1 MSNKLF
7 KNNFTNWTSG
17 NEKIDN
23 FIQEMQL
30 KINNHNDI
38 IIEWIPYNQFKN
50 IKEIGEVDSS
60 KIYSAIW
67 KDGPLNYD
75 FDKMELKRISSKNV
89 SLKWLQITNSDEFL
103 IKVKA
108 CLSIVNCKIYGI
120 SQNPDTKNYI
130 IVFQNGYCLK
140 CGKGNFTMTVFSA
153 IWKNG
158 PLNYYC
164 SKMELKRMFNKN
176 VSLKFLQNINVNEFL
191 TKVKMYLKNTDS
203 NYKMYG
209 ISQHPDTKDFIIV
222 LQDKYYIEYSKNY
235 CKNCNEVYTNIKYK
249 WCKPCQT
256 NNLKLN
262 FGENKIIN
270 DLILEMQSEINN
282 PFDIV
287 FEWIPCNQFNDIEE
301 VGKDVLEIVYSA
313 IWKDGPLYYNGKKWL
328 RKSNTKVAL
337 KCLYNSQ
344 NNINEFLNKV
354 RTHSTNVYNCNNIQI
369 HGISQNPNTNDYIII
384 LQSKYCEEYSKK
396 CCIKCMEKYTNIMYK
411 WCKSCQIDFLEKNF
425 KTWTSGNKKIN
436 DFIQKMQLKTDNL
449 WDIIFEWIPYNQF
462 NKVKKIGRGNIA
474 TIYSAIWK
482 NGPLYYNYN
491 KNELTRRSNRK
502 IALKCLYNSQ
512 NNIDELLNKI
522 NTFLSN
528 KDNNNFKTYGIS
540 QNPDT
545 GNYVIVLQDKYY
557 KEYGKSYCKQ
567 CTEKYTNVDNKWCKP
582 CQINSLK
589 NNFTYW
595 TSKNRKIDDF
605 IQEMQLK
612 INNWDDIIFE
622 WIPYDQFNDI
632 KEIGKSTIYSAVYS
646 AIWNDGP
653 LYYDNNKMELKRV
666 SKRNIILKSLHY
678 NICNLQ
684 NTINKFLNKVNTYTG
699 NSKIYGISQN
709 PDTNDYIIIFQE
721 TYCAEY
727 DWTNGNKQ
735 INDFIQE
742 LQLRINNWNDTVFEW
757 IPYSKFSNIKEIGKS
772 GYSSIYSAIW
782 KDGPLYYDHKNSKE
796 WIRKSDKKVVLKCL
810 MTSEFLNVVKA
821 YLADKDR
828 IILKVYGISQ
838 NPDTKDYVIVLH
850 NSKMIEIYERY
861 VKKSIT
867 NWFYNLLIDEK
878 IIDFIQQMQL
888 KINYY
893 YDIIFEWIPYNQFDD
908 IEEIGKGGF
917 ATVYSAI
924 WEDGPLYFDD
934 NKKEWTREMN
944 KKVALKC
951 LRSSRNINERFLNEA
966 KEYSI
971 DSLNILRIYGISQN
985 PDTKNYIM
993 ILQYAEG
1000 GDFNKWINGN
1010 YENFDWT
1017 NKIKVLNNIIN
1028 GLKEIHQ
1035 KKKVHHDFHTGNI
1048 LFLFSSISDISD
1060 YTRISDM
1067 GLCGEVDNIDE
1078 EKIYGVMP
1086 YVAPEVLRGKLYTQA
1101 ADIYSFGM
1109 VMYFIATERQPFAN
1123 RAHDEFLALD
1133 ICEGVRPE
1141 INKLKAPKFYI
1152 ELMNKCWDLNPN
1164 KRPNATEISDQISL
1178 WKNDDFEHV
1187 ENYRKA
1193 NLFKRDQLINH
1204 PQAIY
1209 TSRILNP
1216 YTKNLSKYYNS
1227 NCSECAIVD

>member
-1 MSNKLF
+1 
-7 KNNFTNWTSG
+7 
-17 NEKIDN
+17 
-23 FIQEMQL
+23 
-30 KINNHNDI
+30 
-38 IIEWIPYNQFKN
+38 
-50 IKEIGEVDSS
+50 
-60 KIYSAIW
+60 
-67 KDGPLNYD
+67 
-75 FDKMELKRISSKNV
+75 
-89 SLKWLQITNSDEFL
+89 
-103 IKVKA
+103 
-108 CLSIVNCKIYGI
+108 
-120 SQNPDTKNYI
+120 
-130 IVFQNGYCLK
+130 
-140 CGKGNFTMTVFSA
+140 
-153 IWKNG
+153 
-158 PLNYYC
+158 
-164 SKMELKRMFNKN
+164 
-176 VSLKFLQNINVNEFL
+176 
-191 TKVKMYLKNTDS
+191 
-203 NYKMYG
+203 
-209 ISQHPDTKDFIIV
+209 
-222 LQDKYYIEYSKNY
+222 
-235 CKNCNEVYTNIKYK
+235 
-249 WCKPCQT
+249 
-256 NNLKLN
+256 
-262 FGENKIIN
+262 
-270 DLILEMQSEINN
+270 
-282 PFDIV
+282 
-287 FEWIPCNQFNDIEE
+287 
-301 VGKDVLEIVYSA
+301 
-313 IWKDGPLYYNGKKWL
+313 
-328 RKSNTKVAL
+328 
-337 KCLYNSQ
+337 
-344 NNINEFLNKV
+344 
-354 RTHSTNVYNCNNIQI
+354 
-369 HGISQNPNTNDYIII
+369 
-384 LQSKYCEEYSKK
+384 
-396 CCIKCMEKYTNIMYK
+396 
-411 WCKSCQIDFLEKNF
+411 
-425 KTWTSGNKKIN
+425 
-436 DFIQKMQLKTDNL
+436 
-449 WDIIFEWIPYNQF
+449 
-462 NKVKKIGRGNIA
+462 
-474 TIYSAIWK
+474 
-482 NGPLYYNYN
+482 
-491 KNELTRRSNRK
+491 
-502 IALKCLYNSQ
+502 
-512 NNIDELLNKI
+512 
-522 NTFLSN
+522 
-528 KDNNNFKTYGIS
+528 
-540 QNPDT
+540 
-545 GNYVIVLQDKYY
+545 
-557 KEYGKSYCKQ
+557 
-567 CTEKYTNVDNKWCKP
+567 
-582 CQINSLK
+582 
-589 NNFTYW
+589 
-595 TSKNRKIDDF
+595 
-605 IQEMQLK
+605 
-612 INNWDDIIFE
+612 
-622 WIPYDQFNDI
+622 
-632 KEIGKSTIYSAVYS
+632 
-646 AIWNDGP
+646 
-653 LYYDNNKMELKRV
+653 MELKRV

-727 DWTNGNKQ
+727 GIKYCEKCDEKYTDTKYKWCKSCQINNFKKNFIDWTNGNKQ

-850 NSKMIEIYERY
+850 NSK
-861 VKKSIT
+861 
-867 NWFYNLLIDEK
+867 
-878 IIDFIQQMQL
+878 
-888 KINYY
+888 
-893 YDIIFEWIPYNQFDD
+893 
-908 IEEIGKGGF
+908 GGF

-1000 GDFNKWINGN
+1000 
-1010 YENFDWT
+1010 
-1017 NKIKVLNNIIN
+1017 
-1028 GLKEIHQ
+1028 
-1035 KKKVHHDFHTGNI
+1035 
-1048 LFLFSSISDISD
+1048 
-1060 YTRISDM
+1060 
-1067 GLCGEVDNIDE
+1067 
-1078 EKIYGVMP
+1078 
-1086 YVAPEVLRGKLYTQA
+1086 
-1101 ADIYSFGM
+1101 
-1109 VMYFIATERQPFAN
+1109 ATERQPFAN